1 MSLLEI
7 DIRGHLG
14 KENQLMKLDKL
25 LNWEKI
31 NMEIEDVHGHLG
43 RKGYPVHKMFK
54 ILLLQAWH
62 SQSDPGIAASLKVRL
77 DFLRFVGFTLGE
89 KLPDDTT
96 ICKFRNKMIKQ
107 GKYDKLLKEINNQL
121 EEMGLKIKEA
131 KEAIVDATIIRSAAR
146 PNRRYKESQEADKYE
161 KEESK
166 DEDARWL
173 KKGKKCYFGYRC
185 FANVD
190 KEGYI
195 NKGYAV
201 PANAAETKEFCRITK
216 DTTERSRVYTDKGF
230 CSKEN
235 RINLKNSNKKN
246 GIMYKENKNSKL
258 SFWQKRFNKIIAK
271 TRWVVEQTFGTMK
284 RKFNFE
290 RASYFTSDKVTSQFI
305 MKSICI
311 NLLKAVNKVS
321 LV

>member
-1 MSLLEI
+1 MI
-7 DIRGHLG
+7 
-14 KENQLMKLDKL
+14 
-25 LNWEKI
+25 
-31 NMEIEDVHGHLG
+31 
-43 RKGYPVHKMFK
+43 
-54 ILLLQAWH
+54 QA
-62 SQSDPGIAASLKVRL
+62 
-77 DFLRFVGFTLGE
+77 
-89 KLPDDTT
+89 
-96 ICKFRNKMIKQ
+96 ICKFRNKLIKQ

-131 KEAIVDATIIRSAAR
+131 KEAIVDATIVRSAAR
-146 PNRRYKESQEADKYE
+146 PNRRYKESHEADKYE

-246 GIMYKENKNSKL
+246 GIMYS
-258 SFWQKRFNKIIAK
+258 
-271 TRWVVEQTFGTMK
+271 
-284 RKFNFE
+284 
-290 RASYFTSDKVTSQFI
+290 
-305 MKSICI
+305 
-311 NLLKAVNKVS
+311 
-321 LV
+321 